1 MKIEVLKREDIVS
14 YKELIDECFGSSNEI
29 EKYERYCENKS
40 YKIFVAMDG
49 RTVVGSVTQYS
60 IDLFTFDF
68 QPCLVLFNVA
78 VRASHRNLLIAKT
91 LLQHVIESAKQ
102 EGYKSIS
109 LTCLDTAVP
118 AHKLYESVGFEKTGS
133 VKYSMNL

>member
-1 MKIEVLKREDIVS
+1 MKIEVLKREDIIS

-29 EKYERYCENKS
+29 EKYERYYENKS

-68 QPCLVLFNVA
+68 Q
-78 VRASHRNLLIAKT
+78 
-91 LLQHVIESAKQ
+91 
-102 EGYKSIS
+102 
-109 LTCLDTAVP
+109 
-118 AHKLYESVGFEKTGS
+118 GS
-133 VKYSMNL
+133 VLKACNVV